1 MPNLMH
7 PTCFQFRKHGFMD
20 KKLFLLIS
28 LRPEF
33 VVTNIKITKLINALI
48 GGILR
53 QNSLLPKFAIFV
65 VVSGFFAVSIYSS
78 SMSIVSAYPIGFGNM
93 NCHIDKEGNSGI
105 CCWDTNPIVCYNCT
119 LQENGKWDC
128 VKINMSAP
136 PPALKD
142 AIVKAHVIL
151 YFYLDSYWCLSSR
164 FSTKRN
170 NRGRYRT
177 ELFVCR
183 KMGFSWHRPW
193 SVS

>member
-1 MPNLMH
+1 
-7 PTCFQFRKHGFMD
+7 MD

-128 VKINMSAP
+128 VKIDMSAP

-142 AIVKAHVIL
+142 AIVKAHAGAVGGG
-151 YFYLDSYWCLSSR
+151 LSTGESNTTVKKGEQLKAG
-164 FSTKRN
+164 SSLK
-170 NRGRYRT
+170 GGY
-177 ELFVCR
+177 
-183 KMGFSWHRPW
+183 
-193 SVS
+193 